1 MTYRQTHRRTQ
12 PFIVKDFYYKQL
24 KCFYRLALKVHSSFN
39 AALFNMESTIVWALC
54 CFWKKENLDTFVPGL
69 CLLLLVSVPQL
80 EATIPLTIGTLAL
93 TAPQVTGLI
102 ALKALALGKGMTQKN
117 CKLKLDVKTK
127 FHEGFL
133 IGRLLSRRGRR
144 SADERFNIDGEI
156 EADLVSQLASD
167 EVRQIILLMLLLCK
181 LLQFNFSQ

>member
-1 MTYRQTHRRTQ
+1 M
-12 PFIVKDFYYKQL
+12 
-24 KCFYRLALKVHSSFN
+24 
-39 AALFNMESTIVWALC
+39 
-54 CFWKKENLDTFVPGL
+54 
-69 CLLLLVSVPQL
+69 SVPQL

-144 SADERFNIDGEI
+144 SADERFNIVGEI
-156 EADLVSQLASD
+156 EADLVRQMASN
-167 EVRQIILLMLLLCK
+167 EVRKFLLSVVLE
-181 LLQFNFSQ
+181 N